1 MDQEVISSVLPPN
14 PTFFDP
20 SCRSC
25 PHWGGWRCKKIFI
38 IILEQGGPDFIERL
52 VGGQVFVYVEV
63 NPS

>member
-1 MDQEVISSVLPPN
+1 M
-14 PTFFDP
+14 FFDP